1 VKTKKDH
8 CILHT
13 SDILWQHKT
22 LFTVLFFYFF
32 WRFSILYFLMAFS
45 SIIIYKNSP
54 HVFKGIS
61 YITQAE
67 VDTIKKKKKKKK
79 NWKLNIRI

>member
-1 VKTKKDH
+1 
-8 CILHT
+8 
-13 SDILWQHKT
+13 
-22 LFTVLFFYFF
+22 
-32 WRFSILYFLMAFS
+32 MAFS

-67 VDTIKKKKKKKK
+67 VDTIKKKKKKNK